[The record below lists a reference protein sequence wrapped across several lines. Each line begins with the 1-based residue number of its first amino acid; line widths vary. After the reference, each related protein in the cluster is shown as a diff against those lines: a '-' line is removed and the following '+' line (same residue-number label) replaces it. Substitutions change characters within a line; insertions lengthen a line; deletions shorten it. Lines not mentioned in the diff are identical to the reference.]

1 MCALVFLQPCFA
13 FTASHSSLRIR
24 SNAVTQW
31 PSSSSL
37 ATTCVALVHFCK
49 APFSSMHRIIIC
61 CHLLCFLSLLISD
74 CRCFDASFDGEPFL
88 QVRCPLVSA
97 AQPFCQTVAILTS
110 LSYFRSRVFVCFFS
124 FSSQVMKEML
134 IQTFG
139 VPSGHRAAKPFHDHI
154 ISFFFLDGRVWLRHY
169 QVP

>member
-1 MCALVFLQPCFA
+1 MQSHDGRAQVLWQLLAWLSSIFVKHPSLQC
-13 FTASHSSLRIR
+13 I
-24 SNAVTQW
+24 
-31 PSSSSL
+31 PSSF
-37 ATTCVALVHFCK
+37 AAIYCAF
-49 APFSSMHRIIIC
+49 
-61 CHLLCFLSLLISD
+61 LLLLISD

-88 QVRCPLVSA
+88 QALRPLVSA
-97 AQPFCQTVAILTS
+97 AQPFCQTVVILTT
-110 LSYFRSRVFVCFFS
+110 LSYFKSRVFVRFFL

-169 QVP
+169 QVPTNISTRLFSSSLCFQ